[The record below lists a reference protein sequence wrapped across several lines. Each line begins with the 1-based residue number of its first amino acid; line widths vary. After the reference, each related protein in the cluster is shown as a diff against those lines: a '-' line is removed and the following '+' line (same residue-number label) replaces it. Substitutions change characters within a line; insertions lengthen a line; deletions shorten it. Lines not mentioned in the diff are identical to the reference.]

1 MAGHRTPPISLR
13 KQPKQSR
20 STELV
25 TAILEAAVQVL
36 AQEGVQRFTTGR
48 VAEKAG
54 VSVGSLYQYFP
65 NKAAI
70 LFRLQSD
77 EWQQTANLLSG
88 ILEDAQKPPF
98 ERLRTLVHAFLRSEC
113 EEAEM
118 RVALNDAAPLYRD
131 APEVQEARSRGDGIV
146 TGFMSWKRNWD
157 DLATFFKYP
166 DALRRL
172 IYTTNPIE
180 SLNSR
185 VRKTVKGKSV
195 FPTEIALFKALYLA
209 VTEASKR
216 WTVRTRN
223 WSEIMVIAR
232 AANIFGPYARFDPK
246 RANFIPALVRKAVDK
261 MEPFE
266 VWGNPAVTRDVIY
279 VDDFADAICALLTAE
294 ALPWGVF
301 NVGSGEPTTVG
312 QVVQWVLAGAGHR
325 PKQITYTESG
335 PTTIP
340 FRLLDCSRIQEAVGW
355 KPALTVEDGV
365 KRTIRWWMENR
376 NWWRK

>member
-146 TGFMSWKRNWD
+146 TGFM
-157 DLATFFKYP
+157 
-166 DALRRL
+166 
-172 IYTTNPIE
+172 E
-180 SLNSR
+180 
-185 VRKTVKGKSV
+185 
-195 FPTEIALFKALYLA
+195 
-209 VTEASKR
+209 
-216 WTVRTRN
+216 
-223 WSEIMVIAR
+223 
-232 AANIFGPYARFDPK
+232 
-246 RANFIPALVRKAVDK
+246 
-261 MEPFE
+261 
-266 VWGNPAVTRDVIY
+266 
-279 VDDFADAICALLTAE
+279 E
-294 ALPWGVF
+294 ALPDAPGTIRALA
-301 NVGSGEPTTVG
+301 GDLITTTLSTVG
-312 QVVQWVLAGAGHR
+312 KHFSETPRTL
-325 PKQITYTESG
+325 TE
-335 PTTIP
+335 I
-340 FRLLDCSRIQEAVGW
+340 EAYAEAMADMFCAYLRELG
-355 KPALTVEDGV
+355 
-365 KRTIRWWMENR
+365 R
-376 NWWRK
+376 N